1 MCIEKKEILIL
12 NGCFV
17 FIVKYFVLN
26 YIYIICFYV
35 SFFLY
40 IVLINI
46 YYFFFYSILMFLGK
60 FIEDNI
66 YKIDVSLRKKKIM
79 NIFLIKINYS

>member
-1 MCIEKKEILIL
+1 
-12 NGCFV
+12 
-17 FIVKYFVLN
+17 
-26 YIYIICFYV
+26 
-35 SFFLY
+35 
-40 IVLINI
+40 
-46 YYFFFYSILMFLGK
+46 MFLGK